1 MITLTKIT
9 FLLKGTKHKG
19 HELLRHI
26 STYVFVLKHTGSRNK
41 GLYLKFLLNIFLIEI
56 LKLNYLNIQ
65 YRKSTHVISNTV
77 GHERETLS
85 PDKR

>member
-9 FLLKGTKHKG
+9 SLLKGTKHKG

-26 STYVFVLKHTGSRNK
+26 FTYVFVLKHAASKNK
-41 GLYLKFLLNIFLIEI
+41 GLHLKLLLNIFLIET

-77 GHERETLS
+77 GHERETLL
-85 PDKR
+85 PDKS